1 MSTYTNKIGYTVR
14 YGGPEGIQWIKTGEA
29 AGSPL
34 GSLNPAM
41 ATNPVGLV
49 IEATKAAALVLQWVE
64 MRKQTL
70 LQTAQF
76 EERRIPWLADM
87 LLQWSSEVQDG
98 QVRLDT
104 SLYFDR
110 EVTRLLDKIEV
121 TKLMDVP
128 SSLLLQMER
137 TAQAM
142 SAVNRLLYGQLQAQ
156 SPNFIMPGRD
166 GLQLIAYEP
175 YWELAGNAKEM
186 ETYLDRIDKNLGF
199 IGNAAI
205 GATFGLIGVAA
216 WRFAVWK
223 VARAAA
229 EKKNRLEEFQSLTA
243 VALELRSLRAQLS
256 YATLLPTQET
266 FLALPD
272 SQPARLMKPQAAKSK
287 PAAPKKK
294 AAPKTRQP

>member
-1 MSTYTNKIGYTVR
+1 MSIYTGKIGYTVR

-34 GSLNPAM
+34 GSFNPAM
-41 ATNPVGLV
+41 AGNPVGLV

-98 QVRLDT
+98 LVRLDT

-216 WRFAVWK
+216 WK

-229 EKKNRLEEFQSLTA
+229 EKKNRLDEFQSLTA

-256 YATLLPTQET
+256 YATLLPTQEI

-272 SQPARLMKPQAAKSK
+272 SQPARLMKPQAAKS
-287 PAAPKKK
+287 ATPKKEPVK
-294 AAPKTRQP
+294 KSRLR